1 MGEPIPPPIIF
12 YHRKRKVEMKL
23 DKNSKEGIQFYASLA
38 LLVAGIVLVFVA
50 LVLEPVGIIH
60 YSVLSAF
67 GMLLTFVGAVWQLDV
82 KYTFKTEEMRHQM
95 ILRDKEKEYKDKC
108 REYGV
113 EEEEI
118 DEDTDR

>member
-1 MGEPIPPPIIF
+1 
-12 YHRKRKVEMKL
+12 MKL
-23 DKNSKEGIQFYASLA
+23 NKNSKEWIQFYASLA
-38 LLVAGIVLVFVA
+38 LLVAGIVLIFVA

-95 ILRDKEKEYKDKC
+95 TLRDKEKEYKEKC

>member
-1 MGEPIPPPIIF
+1 
-12 YHRKRKVEMKL
+12 MKL
-23 DKNSKEGIQFYASLA
+23 DKNSKEWVQFYASLV

-95 ILRDKEKEYKDKC
+95 ILRDKEKEYKEKC

>member
-1 MGEPIPPPIIF
+1 
-12 YHRKRKVEMKL
+12 MKL

-38 LLVAGIVLVFVA
+38 LLLAGIVLVFVA
-50 LVLEPVGIIH
+50 LILEPVGVIH

-67 GMLLTFVGAVWQLDV
+67 GMLLTFVGAVWNLDV
-82 KYTFKTEEMRHQM
+82 KYTFKTEEMRNQM
-95 ILRDKEKEYKDKC
+95 ILRDKEKEYKEKC